1 MELANVKDEQVSK
14 KERELPRQSSE
25 TQKQQLEKAQ
35 ARYEELGFV
44 PLSQLEGPGFT
55 DDL

>member
-25 TQKQQLEKAQ
+25 AQKQQLEKAR

-55 DDL
+55 YDL